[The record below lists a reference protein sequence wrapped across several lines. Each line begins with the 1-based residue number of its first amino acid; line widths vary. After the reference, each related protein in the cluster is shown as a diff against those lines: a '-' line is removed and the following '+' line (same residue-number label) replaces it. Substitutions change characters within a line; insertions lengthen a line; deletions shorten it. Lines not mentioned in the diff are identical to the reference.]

1 MSKEAGI
8 LLGKISDRKFIKRRK
23 IREVPHPEGL
33 MRTLGELVGEDIL
46 DQVEEEARGVAHLS

>member
-8 LLGKISDRKFIKRRK
+8 LLGKISENLK

>member
-1 MSKEAGI
+1 M
-8 LLGKISDRKFIKRRK
+8 LGKISDRKFIKRRK
-23 IREVPHPEGL
+23 IRGVPHPEGL

>member
-1 MSKEAGI
+1 M
-8 LLGKISDRKFIKRRK
+8 LGKISDRKFIKRMK